1 MNNQNANSQVKLK
14 YVDIC
19 LPPLSLTITK
29 RWRRRKKKGK
39 ETRSEGSFS
48 AGQEENSFVINVLS
62 NSVIFSLR
70 RRTARSS
77 KAHRDVWLFCLRP
90 NICCRMFRRPSVLLL
105 FFLLSVNF
113 RFLLSNRRGY
123 ATGRESERNAN
134 SSNRKRISKNLS
146 TRSKKL
152 TSVPG
157 TILLVHVTSCD
168 VNSESEVK
176 SSIFTV
182 PIKLRFVGRPKS

>member
-1 MNNQNANSQVKLK
+1 M
-14 YVDIC
+14 
-19 LPPLSLTITK
+19 LTFAFLLYL
-29 RWRRRKKKGK
+29 WRQRRDGEEEKKKGK
-39 ETRSEGSFS
+39 KPDPRDRFLQVKKKTLSPSTS
-48 AGQEENSFVINVLS
+48 WVIQWF
-62 NSVIFSLR
+62 FSLR